1 MRRAVAVDTNVPV
14 LANGGAE
21 QASDDCVLACVDELV
36 AIRASRTVLLDDH
49 DLILTEYQR
58 YLSHSGQPG
67 VGDAFFK
74 WLWDNQAN
82 TRHCRKVAITPI
94 EVDGKGFGEF
104 PDDPEL
110 EGFDRSDRIFVATVL
125 SDGRAA
131 PVVNASDTDWWNYR
145 EALERNGVTI
155 RFLCPEL
162 ME

>member
-1 MRRAVAVDTNVPV
+1 MAVDTNVAV
-14 LANGGAE
+14 VANGRAE
-21 QASDDCVLACVDELV
+21 QASDDCVLACIDELD
-36 AIRASRTVLLDDH
+36 AIRAGRTVLLDDH
-49 DLILTEYQR
+49 DLILTEYR
-58 YLSHSGQPG
+58 LNLSHSGQPG

-82 TRHCRKVAITPI
+82 IEHCQKVSVTPT
-94 EVDGKGFGEF
+94 ESNGKGFVEF

-110 EGFDRSDRIFVATVL
+110 EGFDRSDRVFVATVL
-125 SDGRAA
+125 SDGRNA

-145 EALERNGVTI
+145 EALERNGVAV